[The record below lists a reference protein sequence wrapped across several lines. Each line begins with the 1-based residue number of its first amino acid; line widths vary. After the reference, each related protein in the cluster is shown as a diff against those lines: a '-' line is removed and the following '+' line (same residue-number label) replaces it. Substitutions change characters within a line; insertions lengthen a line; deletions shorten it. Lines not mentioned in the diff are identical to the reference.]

1 MKAREKMARRHD
13 LYHTLVDIDIRL
25 SMAHMSEDVSKSL
38 DLLDHRVKIC
48 RAMERVGF
56 TAWDLEMA

>member
-13 LYHTLVDIDIRL
+13 LFNTLVDIDTRI
-25 SMAHMSEDVSKSL
+25 SMTAMTDGSTV
-38 DLLDHRVKIC
+38 DLLEHRVKIC

-56 TAWDLEMA
+56 KAWRLEDV